1 MTSTTNHF
9 CKVCLNYNEAMWCQ
23 EVLLS
28 LRLIILNIM
37 IIFGPKTMTFIREVQ
52 GNYSHIAKS
61 LAMILDKWE
70 NTSIPT
76 AISFYYDKSDTA
88 CSVVKP
94 QLVELM
100 NIMQRFNSMIISRD
114 ITRIMRSSEFIH
126 NSPMMNSVATA
137 ITAQTVY
144 FQDIADDMLPYL
156 NMINCLQYKAD
167 RHIRKM
173 INGANQ
179 LDLQA
184 YEWLPHAIQREI
196 EFHT

>member
-52 GNYSHIAKS
+52 GNYSHITKS
-61 LAMILDKWE
+61 LGMILDEWE
-70 NTSIPT
+70 NISIPR

-88 CSVVKP
+88 CGVVKS

-126 NSPMMNSVATA
+126 NSPMLNSVATA
-137 ITAQTVY
+137 ITTQTVY

-156 NMINCLQYKAD
+156 MSSTVSNTKQTDILG
-167 RHIRKM
+167 R
-173 INGANQ
+173 
-179 LDLQA
+179 
-184 YEWLPHAIQREI
+184 
-196 EFHT
+196 

>member
-9 CKVCLNYNEAMWCQ
+9 SKVCLNYNEAMWCA
-23 EVLLS
+23 EVLSS

-52 GNYSHIAKS
+52 GNYSHITKS
-61 LAMILDKWE
+61 LGMILDEWE
-70 NTSIPT
+70 NISIPRV
-76 AISFYYDKSDTA
+76 ISFYYDKSDTG
-88 CSVVKP
+88 CGVVKS
-94 QLVELM
+94 QLVQLM
-100 NIMQRFNSMIISRD
+100 NTMQRFNSMIISRD

-156 NMINCLQYKAD
+156 NVINCLQYKAD

-173 INGANQ
+173 INGANE
-179 LDLQA
+179 LDPESF
-184 YEWLPHAIQREI
+184 EWLPYAIRREI
-196 EFHT
+196 ELHT